1 LRSTGQGYPINE
13 EKIKDDIVNTAQHIK
28 KKKYCLYGTGE
39 ILSLFGRILT
49 NYDGVRMA
57 AIVAPALS
65 SPVLS

>member
-1 LRSTGQGYPINE
+1 LRSTGQGYPKNE

-28 KKKYCLYGTGE
+28 EYCLYGAGE

-65 SPVLS
+65 SLVLS